1 MESTIKRCEKVY
13 NTTKNEIL
21 IDISKSSIYYNLLDF
36 RENSIEALTSFMGE
50 KDTDLS
56 LKLLDNSTSFKR
68 FNIKD
73 LNRKIADYFLSKKSY
88 NLFNNF

>member
-1 MESTIKRCEKVY
+1 MS
-13 NTTKNEIL
+13 
-21 IDISKSSIYYNLLDF
+21 
-36 RENSIEALTSFMGE
+36 E